1 MPLHT
6 KILTGAAAVTRAAVG
21 KARVGRLRLHRP
33 SAATVISLVALWG
46 PPRSQIGGA
55 MVSCWRRVAA
65 VVVAAAALIAAMAG
79 PSMACTPGAVSSLDQ
94 TPPPYAQ
101 TGWSTLHAGPANR
114 KYVDTL
120 TAQSYVHRWSALA
133 GVAMSIAPV
142 IGPQGHVYQT
152 AALGPGH
159 SNLYAFDESGRLL
172 WQAPAWKDN
181 ATGVNG
187 CAGFNSPIV
196 DTQGDVYV
204 SDCNKLW
211 AFHSDGTLKRVID
224 LPAAPAGSPFQGAS
238 QDVPVNPFITA
249 VFTPDGSVLGVTLF
263 GQVVVVSR
271 RDGHLEAPILQLPG
285 AVGTPFPAP
294 PASLFAGGFM
304 DPALV
309 NPLWQASLAG
319 DVVSANTPAVD
330 QSNGLVMVVATA
342 PDPAF
347 GDLYALRF
355 TPGDGPGQQGTVA
368 IQFAVPVGAG
378 SGSSPAI
385 APDDSQTYV
394 TDNNGVLWAVN
405 NTTGTVAWTASTD
418 SVAQSVTVGPD
429 GTVYVAGPAD
439 MFAFSQSGTQLWH
452 TTFATTAAAL
462 LPAAPQGSALGGP
475 IGQPVG
481 PMTVTNNTLVE
492 PISFGYTFQGRVFP
506 PITIMTQLVAISPST
521 GAVLRLLGPEI
532 DSAYANTVLDPRTG
546 MILATHA
553 PFETA
558 SAGLASTVNSILL
571 PLGLSM
577 QQPVGGLEG
586 LAASTSLTQQLVHA
600 ARSPHST
607 VTRLAAARA
616 RL

>member
-1 MPLHT
+1 MPPHT
-6 KILTGAAAVTRAAVG
+6 KILTGAAAVTRAAIG

-33 SAATVISLVALWG
+33 SAATVISRVALWG
-46 PPRSQIGGA
+46 PPRWQIGGA

-65 VVVAAAALIAAMAG
+65 VVVSAAALIAAMAG
-79 PSMACTPGAVSSLDQ
+79 PSMAGTRGAVSSVDQ
-94 TPPPYAQ
+94 TPPPYAP

-120 TAQSYVHRWSALA
+120 TAQSYVHRWSALP
-133 GVAMSIAPV
+133 GVAMSQAPV
-142 IGPQGHVYQT
+142 IGPRGHVYQT

-159 SNLYAFDESGRLL
+159 VNLYAFDESGRLL

-196 DTQGDVYV
+196 DVQGDVYV

-211 AFHSDGTLKRVID
+211 AFHSDGTLKWVIN
-224 LPAAPAGSPFQGAS
+224 LPAAPAGSPFQGSS
-238 QDVPVNPFITA
+238 QDVPVNPFIVA

-285 AVGTPFPAP
+285 AVGNPVPAP

-309 NPLWQASLAG
+309 NPLWQTALAG

-330 QSNGLVMVVATA
+330 ESNGLVMVVATA
-342 PDPAF
+342 PDPAS

-355 TPGDGPGQQGTVA
+355 TPGDSPGQQGTVA
-368 IQFAVPVGAG
+368 IQFAAPVGAG

-394 TDNNGVLWAVN
+394 TDNNGVLYAVN

-462 LPAAPQGSALGGP
+462 LPAVPGLGGP

-492 PISFGYTFQGRVFP
+492 PMSFGYTFQGRVFP

-558 SAGLASTVNSILL
+558 SAALVPVVNPMLA
-571 PLGLSM
+571 PFGLSM

-586 LAASTSLTQQLVHA
+586 LAPSTSPTQQLLHA
-600 ARSPHST
+600 ARSPN
-607 VTRLAAARA
+607 
-616 RL
+616 

>member
-1 MPLHT
+1 MTPT
-6 KILTGAAAVTRAAVG
+6 RTGSARAALRALPTAAGSLARTARQATGGSARPGPAARTRRRLAAAGAAGLLAAGMTVLAAAGPAAAAV
-21 KARVGRLRLHRP
+21 
-33 SAATVISLVALWG
+33 SL
-46 PPRSQIGGA
+46 Q
-55 MVSCWRRVAA
+55 
-65 VVVAAAALIAAMAG
+65 
-79 PSMACTPGAVSSLDQ
+79 DQ

-114 KYVDTL
+114 KYVDTV
-120 TAQSYVHRWSALA
+120 TAQSYVHRWSVLP
-133 GVAMSIAPV
+133 GVAMSQAPV
-142 IGPQGHVYQT
+142 IGPEGHVYQT
-152 AALGPGH
+152 AALGPGNV
-159 SNLYAFDESGRLL
+159 NLYAFNESGRLL
-172 WQAPAWKDN
+172 WKAPAWKDN

-211 AFHSDGTLKRVID
+211 AFHSDGTLKWVIN
-224 LPAAPAGSPFQGAS
+224 LPAAPAGSPFQGPP
-238 QDVPVNPFITA
+238 QDVPVNPFIVA
-249 VFTPDGSVLGVTLF
+249 VFTRDGSVLGVTLF

-271 RDGHLEAPILQLPG
+271 QDGHLEAPILQLPG
-285 AVGTPFPAP
+285 ALGNPVPAP

-309 NPLWQASLAG
+309 NPLWQTALAG

-330 QSNGLVMVVATA
+330 ESNGLVMVVATSKDNQA
-342 PDPAF
+342 L

-355 TPGDGPGQQGTVA
+355 TPGHAGQQGTVA
-368 IQFAVPVGAG
+368 IQFAAPVGAG

-394 TDNNGVLWAVN
+394 TDNNGVLYAVN
-405 NTTGTVAWTASTD
+405 NTTGTRAWTASTD
-418 SVAQSVTVGPD
+418 SNPQSVTVGPD

-462 LPAAPQGSALGGP
+462 LPAVPGLGGP
-475 IGQPVG
+475 IGQPSG

-492 PISFGYTFQGRVFP
+492 PISFGYTYSVAGQQV
-506 PITIMTQLVAISPST
+506 PITIMTKLVAISPST
-521 GAVLRLLGPEI
+521 GAVLRVLGPEI
-532 DSAYANTVLDPRTG
+532 DTADANTVLDPRTG

-558 SAGLASTVNSILL
+558 VAGLASTVNPIL
-571 PLGLSM
+571 PAGLSM

-586 LAASTSLTQQLVHA
+586 LAPAG
-600 ARSPHST
+600 
-607 VTRLAAARA
+607 
-616 RL
+616 

>member
-1 MPLHT
+1 MPPQATIHAR
-6 KILTGAAAVTRAAVG
+6 AAALTRAAVG
-21 KARVGRLRLHRP
+21 KARVGRLHLHRP

-55 MVSCWRRVAA
+55 VVSCWRRIAA
-65 VVVAAAALIAAMAG
+65 VVVSAAALIAAMAG
-79 PSMACTPGAVSSLDQ
+79 PSMAGTSGAVSLGDQ
-94 TPPPYAQ
+94 TPPPYAP

-120 TAQSYVHRWSALA
+120 AAQSYVHRWSVLP
-133 GVAMSIAPV
+133 GVAMSQAPV

-159 SNLYAFDESGRLL
+159 VNLYAFDESGRLL
-172 WQAPAWKDN
+172 WKAPAWKDN

-211 AFHSDGTLKRVID
+211 AFHRDGTLKWVIN
-224 LPAAPAGSPFQGAS
+224 LPAAPAGSPFQGPP
-238 QDVPVNPFITA
+238 QDVPVNPFIVA
-249 VFTPDGSVLGVTLF
+249 VFTRDGSVLGVTLF

-285 AVGTPFPAP
+285 SVGPAVPSP

-309 NPLWQASLAG
+309 NPLWQTGLAG

-330 QSNGLVMVVATA
+330 ESNGLVMVVATA
-342 PDPAF
+342 PPPDQTSVSTS

-355 TPGDGPGQQGTVA
+355 TPGHAGQQGTVA
-368 IQFAVPVGAG
+368 IQFAAPVGAG

-385 APDDSQTYV
+385 APNDSQTYV

-405 NTTGTVAWTASTD
+405 NTTGKVAWTASTD

-429 GTVYVAGPAD
+429 GTVYVAGSAD

-462 LPAAPQGSALGGP
+462 LPPAPQGSVLGGP
-475 IGQPVG
+475 IGQPSG

-492 PISFGYTFQGRVFP
+492 PMDFGYTFQGRGFP
-506 PITIMTQLVAISPST
+506 PITIMTKLVAISRST
-521 GAVLRLLGPEI
+521 GAVLRVLGPEI

-558 SAGLASTVNSILL
+558 SAGLVSTVNPILA

-586 LAASTSLTQQLVHA
+586 LAPAGEPSALT
-600 ARSPHST
+600 ARPAPLRRT
-607 VTRLAAARA
+607 PGAPNQP
-616 RL
+616 

>member
-1 MPLHT
+1 
-6 KILTGAAAVTRAAVG
+6 
-21 KARVGRLRLHRP
+21 
-33 SAATVISLVALWG
+33 
-46 PPRSQIGGA
+46 

-65 VVVAAAALIAAMAG
+65 VVVSAAALIAAMAG
-79 PSMACTPGAVSSLDQ
+79 PSMAGTPGAVSLQDQ
-94 TPPPYAQ
+94 TPPPYAP
-101 TGWSTLHAGPANR
+101 TGWATLHAGPENR

-120 TAQSYVHRWSALA
+120 TAQSYVHRWSVLP
-133 GVAMSIAPV
+133 GVAMSQAPT

-159 SNLYAFDESGRLL
+159 VNLYAFDESGRLL
-172 WQAPAWKDN
+172 WTAPPWKDD

-187 CAGFNSPIV
+187 CAGFNTPIV
-196 DTQGDVYV
+196 GTQGDLYV

-211 AFHSDGTLKRVID
+211 AFHRDGTLKWVIN
-224 LPAAPAGSPFQGAS
+224 LPAAPAGSPFQGPP
-238 QDVPVNPFITA
+238 QDVPVNPFIVA
-249 VFTPDGSVLGVTLF
+249 VFTTDGSVLGVTLF

-271 RDGHLEAPILQLPG
+271 RDGHLEAPILPLPG
-285 AVGTPFPAP
+285 GPGTAVPPP

-309 NPLWQASLAG
+309 NPLWQTALG
-319 DVVSANTPAVD
+319 GEVVSANTPAVD
-330 QSNGLVMVVATA
+330 ESNGLVMVVATA
-342 PDPAF
+342 PGDQASVS

-355 TPGDGPGQQGTVA
+355 TPGDAPGQQGTVA
-368 IQFAVPVGAG
+368 IQFAAPVGAG

-394 TDNNGVLWAVN
+394 TDNNGVLYAIN
-405 NTTGTVAWTASTD
+405 NTTGKRAWTASTD

-452 TTFATTAAAL
+452 TTFASTAAAL
-462 LPAAPQGSALGGP
+462 LPAVSGLGGP

-481 PMTVTNNTLVE
+481 PMTITNNTLVE
-492 PISFGYTFQGRVFP
+492 PISFGYTFQADQGFP

-521 GAVLRLLGPEI
+521 GAVLRVLGPEI
-532 DSAYANTVLDPRTG
+532 DSAYANTVLDRRTG
-546 MILATHA
+546 MIFATHA

-558 SAGLASTVNSILL
+558 SAALVSTINSILANAGT
-571 PLGLSM
+571 GLSM

-586 LAASTSLTQQLVHA
+586 LAPAGEPSALT
-600 ARSPHST
+600 ARP
-607 VTRLAAARA
+607 AAAPPDPRVLPT
-616 RL
+616 RHSRTLS

>member
-1 MPLHT
+1 
-6 KILTGAAAVTRAAVG
+6 
-21 KARVGRLRLHRP
+21 
-33 SAATVISLVALWG
+33 
-46 PPRSQIGGA
+46 
-55 MVSCWRRVAA
+55 
-65 VVVAAAALIAAMAG
+65 MAG
-79 PSMACTPGAVSSLDQ
+79 PSMAGTAGTPGAVSSLDQ
-94 TPPPYAQ
+94 TPPPYAP

-120 TAQSYVHRWSALA
+120 TAQSYVHRWSVLP
-133 GVAMSIAPV
+133 GVAMSQAPV

-159 SNLYAFDESGRLL
+159 VNLYAFDESGRLL
-172 WQAPAWKDN
+172 WTAPAWKDN

-187 CAGFNSPIV
+187 CAGLNSPIV
-196 DTQGDVYV
+196 GTQGDVYV

-211 AFHSDGTLKRVID
+211 AFHSDGTLKWVIN
-224 LPAAPAGSPFQGAS
+224 LPAAPAGSPFQGPP
-238 QDVPVNPFITA
+238 QDVPVNPFIVA
-249 VFTPDGSVLGVTLF
+249 VFTTDGSVLGVTLF

-285 AVGTPFPAP
+285 GPGTAVPPP

-309 NPLWQASLAG
+309 NPLWQTALG
-319 DVVSANTPAVD
+319 GEVVSANTPAVD
-330 QSNGLVMVVATA
+330 ESNGLVMVVATA
-342 PDPAF
+342 PGDQASVS

-355 TPGDGPGQQGTVA
+355 TPGDAPGQQGTVA
-368 IQFAVPVGAG
+368 IQFAAPVGAG

-394 TDNNGVLWAVN
+394 TDNNGVLYAIN
-405 NTTGTVAWTASTD
+405 NTTGKRAWTASTD

-462 LPAAPQGSALGGP
+462 LPAITGSVLGGP

-481 PMTVTNNTLVE
+481 PMTITNNTLVE
-492 PISFGYTFQGRVFP
+492 PISFGYTYPLPSGQQV
-506 PITIMTQLVAISPST
+506 PITIMTKLVAISPST
-521 GAVLRLLGPEI
+521 GAVLRVLGPEI
-532 DSAYANTVLDPRTG
+532 DTADANTVLDPRTG
-546 MILATHA
+546 MIFADHA
-553 PFETA
+553 PFETLV
-558 SAGLASTVNSILL
+558 AGLAPVVNPILA
-571 PLGLSM
+571 PFGLSM

-586 LAASTSLTQQLVHA
+586 LAPSGEPSALT
-600 ARSPHST
+600 ARP
-607 VTRLAAARA
+607 AAAPPGPRVLPT
-616 RL
+616 RRSRTLS

>member
-1 MPLHT
+1 MTPTRTGSARAALRALPT
-6 KILTGAAAVTRAAVG
+6 AAGSLARTARQATGGSARPGPAARTRRRLAAAGAAGLLAAGMTV
-21 KARVGRLRLHRP
+21 L
-33 SAATVISLVALWG
+33 AAAG
-46 PPRSQIGGA
+46 P
-55 MVSCWRRVAA
+55 
-65 VVVAAAALIAAMAG
+65 AAAAARPALTFTPSPHHYGTVTAGQAAMAG
-79 PSMACTPGAVSSLDQ
+79 TSGAVSLQDQ

-114 KYVDTL
+114 KYVDTV
-120 TAQSYVHRWSALA
+120 TAQSYVHRWSVLP
-133 GVAMSIAPV
+133 GVAMSQAPV
-142 IGPQGHVYQT
+142 IGPEGHVYQT

-159 SNLYAFDESGRLL
+159 VNLYAFDESGRLL
-172 WQAPAWKDN
+172 WKAPAWKDN

-211 AFHSDGTLKRVID
+211 AFHSDGTLKWVIN
-224 LPAAPAGSPFQGAS
+224 LPAAPAGSPFQGPP
-238 QDVPVNPFITA
+238 QDVPVNPFIVA
-249 VFTPDGSVLGVTLF
+249 VFTRDGSVLGVTLF

-271 RDGHLEAPILQLPG
+271 QDGHLEAPILQLPG
-285 AVGTPFPAP
+285 ALGNPVPAP

-309 NPLWQASLAG
+309 NPLWQTALAG

-330 QSNGLVMVVATA
+330 ESNGLVMVVAT
-342 PDPAF
+342 DHDNKTL

-355 TPGDGPGQQGTVA
+355 TPGHAGQQGTVA
-368 IQFAVPVGAG
+368 IQFAAPVGAG

-394 TDNNGVLWAVN
+394 TDNNGVLYAVN
-405 NTTGTVAWTASTD
+405 NTTGTRAWTASTD
-418 SVAQSVTVGPD
+418 SNPQSVTVGPD

-462 LPAAPQGSALGGP
+462 LPAPTGPGLAGP
-475 IGQPVG
+475 IGQPSG

-492 PISFGYTFQGRVFP
+492 PISFGYTYSVAGQQV
-506 PITIMTQLVAISPST
+506 PITIMTKLVAISPST
-521 GAVLRLLGPEI
+521 GAVLRVLGPEI
-532 DSAYANTVLDPRTG
+532 DTADANTVLDPRTG

-558 SAGLASTVNSILL
+558 VAGLASTVNPIL
-571 PLGLSM
+571 PAGLSM

-586 LAASTSLTQQLVHA
+586 LAPAG
-600 ARSPHST
+600 
-607 VTRLAAARA
+607 
-616 RL
+616 

>member
-1 MPLHT
+1 M
-6 KILTGAAAVTRAAVG
+6 
-21 KARVGRLRLHRP
+21 
-33 SAATVISLVALWG
+33 
-46 PPRSQIGGA
+46 SQ
-55 MVSCWRRVAA
+55 
-65 VVVAAAALIAAMAG
+65 
-79 PSMACTPGAVSSLDQ
+79 
-94 TPPPYAQ
+94 
-101 TGWSTLHAGPANR
+101 
-114 KYVDTL
+114 
-120 TAQSYVHRWSALA
+120 
-133 GVAMSIAPV
+133 APV
-142 IGPQGHVYQT
+142 IGPHGHVYQT

-211 AFHSDGTLKRVID
+211 AFHSDGTLKWVIN
-224 LPAAPAGSPFQGAS
+224 LPAAPAGSPFQGPP
-238 QDVPVNPFITA
+238 QDVPVNPFIVA
-249 VFTPDGSVLGVTLF
+249 VFTRDGSVLGVTLF

-285 AVGTPFPAP
+285 GVGNPVPSP

-309 NPLWQASLAG
+309 NPLWQTALAG

-330 QSNGLVMVVATA
+330 ESNGLVMVVATA
-342 PDPAF
+342 PDPAS

-355 TPGDGPGQQGTVA
+355 TPGDAPGQQGTVA
-368 IQFAVPVGAG
+368 IQFAAPVGAG

-394 TDNNGVLWAVN
+394 TDNNGVLYAVN

-452 TTFATTAAAL
+452 TTFATTAASL
-462 LPAAPQGSALGGP
+462 LPAVPGLGGP
-475 IGQPVG
+475 IGQPSG

-492 PISFGYTFQGRVFP
+492 PMSFGYTFQGRGFP

-532 DSAYANTVLDPRTG
+532 DSAYANTVLDRRTG

-558 SAGLASTVNSILL
+558 SAALVPVVNPILA
-571 PLGLSM
+571 PFGLSM

-586 LAASTSLTQQLVHA
+586 LAPAGEPSALT
-600 ARSPHST
+600 ARP
-607 VTRLAAARA
+607 AAAPPDPRVLPT
-616 RL
+616 RSSRTLS